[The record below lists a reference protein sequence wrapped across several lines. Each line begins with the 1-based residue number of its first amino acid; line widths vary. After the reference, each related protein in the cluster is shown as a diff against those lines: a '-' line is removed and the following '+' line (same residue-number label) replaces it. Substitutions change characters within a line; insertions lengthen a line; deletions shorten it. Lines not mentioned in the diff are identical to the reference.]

1 MQRSLYTQNPQKL
14 FFSLAA
20 LTVLGCLAGMLISAA
35 LNRAASQLGNA
46 AWIPGVS
53 AVLTSVSVFAV
64 PALIFWHFSTGIK
77 RGLQVYKPQWNT
89 LVYASMAV
97 LALQPFLQFIVTFTR
112 DFLEYALPA
121 DIFKGLGEAQA
132 LREGSIARIVGEH
145 SWTSFPVA
153 ALILGV
159 VPALCEEF
167 FFRGTLQRLLIR
179 ISHRKAFSVITVSIV
194 FTAIH
199 LDWFNCVGIFLCSVF
214 LGYLYIYT
222 SNIWV
227 PVAFHL
233 VSNLWNIFLMY
244 AAARIQP
251 GEMQEATGHIP
262 WWSALISIVLAI
274 LLVRMVRTSYLLK
287 RKKHLYGK

>member
-1 MQRSLYTQNPQKL
+1 MRRSLYTQSPQKL

-20 LTVLGCLAGMLISAA
+20 LAVLGCLAGMLVSVS
-35 LNRAASQLGNA
+35 LNRAAVQMGNA
-46 AWIPGVS
+46 AWLAGVS

-64 PALIFWHFSTGIK
+64 PSLIFWHFSIGMK
-77 RGLQVYKPQWNT
+77 KGLQLYRPQWNT
-89 LVYASMAV
+89 IVYASMAV
-97 LALQPFLQFIVTFTR
+97 LAFQPFLQFLVTFTR
-112 DFLEYALPA
+112 DFFEYALPA
-121 DIFKGLGEAQA
+121 DIFGRLADAQA
-132 LREGSIARIVGEH
+132 AREGSIARIAGDL
-145 SWTSFPVA
+145 SWGSFPTVA
-153 ALILGV
+153 FVLGI

-179 ISHRKAFSVITVSIV
+179 ISHRKTFSVVIVSII

-199 LDWFNCVGIFLCSVF
+199 LDWFNCIGIFLCSVF

-244 AAARIQP
+244 AAARMQP
-251 GEMQEATGHIP
+251 EEVEKTGGLIP

-274 LLVRMVRTSYLLK
+274 LLIRMVRTSYLLK

>member
-1 MQRSLYTQNPQKL
+1 MQRSLYTQSPQKL
-14 FFSLAA
+14 FFSLTA
-20 LTVLGCLAGMLISAA
+20 LAVLGCLAGMLISAA
-35 LNRAASQLGNA
+35 LSRAASQLGNA

-53 AVLTSVSVFAV
+53 AALTSVSVFAV
-64 PALIFWHFSTGIK
+64 PSLIFWHFSTGIK

-121 DIFKGLGEAQA
+121 DIFHRLTEAQA
-132 LREGSIARIVGEH
+132 SREGSIARIVGEH
-145 SWTSFPVA
+145 SWASFPVT
-153 ALILGV
+153 ALILGI

-179 ISHRKAFSVITVSIV
+179 ISHRKALSVIIVSIV

-251 GEMQEATGHIP
+251 EEMEKTAGLIP

>member
-1 MQRSLYTQNPQKL
+1 MQRSLYTQSPQKL

-20 LTVLGCLAGMLISAA
+20 LAVLGCLAGMFISAA
-35 LNRAASQLGNA
+35 LSRAAAQMGNA
-46 AWIPGVS
+46 AWLAGVS
-53 AVLTSVSVFAV
+53 AVLTSISVFAI
-64 PALIFWHFSTGIK
+64 PSLIFWHFSTGIK
-77 RGLQVYKPQWNT
+77 RGLH
-89 LVYASMAV
+89 VYAPRWDTIVYTAMAV
-97 LALQPFLQFIVTFTR
+97 LALQPFLQFITTFTR
-112 DFLEYALPA
+112 DFLEYALSA
-121 DIFKGLGEAQA
+121 DIFGRLAEAQA
-132 LREGSIARIVGEH
+132 AREGSIARIVGDR
-145 SWTSFPVA
+145 SWGSFPVA
-153 ALILGV
+153 AFVLGI

-179 ISHRKAFSVITVSIV
+179 LSHRKSLSVIIVSIV

-199 LDWFNCVGIFLCSVF
+199 LDWFNCAGIFLCSVF

-233 VSNLWNIFLMY
+233 VSNLWNIFLIY
-244 AAARIQP
+244 AAAHMQP
-251 GEMQEATGHIP
+251 EQMQEADGLIP
-262 WWSALISIVLAI
+262 WWSALISIVLAA

>member
-1 MQRSLYTQNPQKL
+1 MQRSLYTQSPQKL

-20 LTVLGCLAGMLISAA
+20 LAVLGCLAGMLVSVA
-35 LNRAASQLGNA
+35 LNRAGAQMGDA
-46 AWIPGVS
+46 AWLAGVS
-53 AVLTSVSVFAV
+53 AVLTSVSVFAM
-64 PALIFWHFSTGIK
+64 PSLIFWHFSTGIK
-77 RGLQVYKPQWNT
+77 RGLHIYAPQWNT
-89 LVYASMAV
+89 IVYATMAV

-112 DFLEYALPA
+112 DFLEYALPV
-121 DIFKGLGEAQA
+121 DIFSRLADTQA
-132 LREGSIARIVGEH
+132 AREGSIARIVGDR
-145 SWTSFPVA
+145 SWASFPIVA
-153 ALILGV
+153 FVLGV
-159 VPALCEEF
+159 VPAASEEF

-179 ISHRKAFSVITVSIV
+179 IFHRKALSVIVVSIL

-233 VSNLWNIFLMY
+233 ASNLWNIFLMY
-244 AAARIQP
+244 AAAHMQP
-251 GEMQEATGHIP
+251 EEAEKTAGLIP
-262 WWSALISIVLAI
+262 WWSALISILLAI

>member
-1 MQRSLYTQNPQKL
+1 
-14 FFSLAA
+14 
-20 LTVLGCLAGMLISAA
+20 
-35 LNRAASQLGNA
+35 
-46 AWIPGVS
+46 
-53 AVLTSVSVFAV
+53 
-64 PALIFWHFSTGIK
+64 
-77 RGLQVYKPQWNT
+77 
-89 LVYASMAV
+89 MAV

-121 DIFKGLGEAQA
+121 DIFNRLAEAQA
-132 LREGSIARIVGEH
+132 SREGSIARIVGEP
-145 SWTSFPVA
+145 SWDSFPA
-153 ALILGV
+153 AAFALGI

-179 ISHRKAFSVITVSIV
+179 ISHRKALSVITVSIV

-244 AAARIQP
+244 AAAHMQP
-251 GEMQEATGHIP
+251 EQMQPEQMQETAGHIP
-262 WWSALISIVLAI
+262 WWSALISIVLAT
-274 LLVRMVRTSYLLK
+274 LLVRMVRTSYLIK

>member
-1 MQRSLYTQNPQKL
+1 MQRSLYTQSPQKL

-20 LTVLGCLAGMLISAA
+20 LAVLGCLAGMLISTA
-35 LNRAASQLGNA
+35 LSRAGSQPENA
-46 AWIPGVS
+46 AWVPGLS
-53 AVLTSVSVFAV
+53 AALTSVSVFAV
-64 PALIFWHFSTGIK
+64 PSLIFWHFSTGIK
-77 RGLQVYKPQWNT
+77 RGLQVYKPQWSS

-112 DFLEYALPA
+112 DFLEYTLPA
-121 DIFKGLGEAQA
+121 NIFSRLTEAQA
-132 LREGSIARIVGEH
+132 AREGSIARIVGEH
-145 SWTSFPVA
+145 SWTSFPAV
-153 ALILGV
+153 ALILGI

-179 ISHRKAFSVITVSIV
+179 ISHRKALSVIIVSIV